1 MTDFKRKIASA
12 VEDAISK
19 KIRERKIKLDSLLQ
33 LLPKQVPVYS
43 IAVLNVTFVDNP
55 VLCNSS
61 VEFEINGI
69 VTGTAKDAF
78 VVSNYNRR

>member
-19 KIRERKIKLDSLLQ
+19 KIRERIIKLYSLLQ
-33 LLPKQVPVYS
+33 SLPKQVPVYG

-61 VEFEINGI
+61 VEFKI
-69 VTGTAKDAF
+69 VRNTE
-78 VVSNYNRR
+78 